1 MSYLIKNCKTVIDG
15 KATRSDIAFSGK
27 FIENPDSSK
36 DYEVIDGSESIVVP
50 GFIDTHIHGCGGYGT
65 EDCTQESI
73 LNMSSILSKAGVT
86 TFFPTLYTDLL
97 DKMERGEDAIVEA
110 SAKTKGAKIGGIHSE
125 GPFISPDRIGA
136 QNPLGRRNADISVFD
151 SLLSHSSGMLKAMTI
166 APEIPNAEI
175 VIKEALK
182 NNVVLLQG
190 HTNATYEESIRGKE
204 LGVRHATHLFNA
216 MTGLHH
222 RKPGV
227 VGAVL
232 SSDDMTA
239 EIIGDGLHV
248 HPAALKVS
256 LNAKGADNIIIITD
270 SLKPTMQENGPFYA
284 NDVEVEIANGLWVTK
299 GKPDLIQG
307 SALTM
312 HKAFKNLLSWKVA
325 LEDAVKLTSSNAA
338 RIYNLDRVGK
348 IQSGYLA
355 DLVMLNEK
363 TLDIEKVIING
374 VMK

>member
-1 MSYLIKNCKTVIDG
+1 MAYLIKDCKTVIDG
-15 KATRSDIAFSGK
+15 KALRSDIAFSGK
-27 FIENPDSSK
+27 FIENPDSNK
-36 DYEVIDGSESIVVP
+36 EYEIIDGSKSIVVP

-65 EDCTQESI
+65 EDCSASSI
-73 LNMSSILSKAGVT
+73 LNMSSILSTAGIT

-97 DKMERGEDAIVEA
+97 EKMERGEAAIVEA
-110 SAKTKGAKIGGIHSE
+110 QTKTTGAKIGGIHSE

-136 QNPLGRRNADISVFD
+136 QNPLGRKDADISVLNR
-151 SLLSHSSGMLKAMTI
+151 LLKHSSGMLKAMTI

-175 VIKEALK
+175 VIREALK

-190 HTNATYEESIRGKE
+190 HTNATYEEAIRGKE

-239 EIIGDGLHV
+239 EVIGDGLHV
-248 HPAALKVS
+248 HPAALKVV
-256 LNAKGADNIIIITD
+256 LKAKGFDKVVIITD
-270 SLKPTMQENGPFYA
+270 SLKPTMQKEGPFYA

-299 GKPDLIQG
+299 GKPELIQG

-312 HKAFKNLLSWKVA
+312 HKAFRNLLSWGVA

-338 RIYNLDRVGK
+338 RIYKLDRVGR
-348 IQSGYLA
+348 IESGCFA
-355 DLVMLNEK
+355 DLVIMNES

-374 VMK
+374 VIR